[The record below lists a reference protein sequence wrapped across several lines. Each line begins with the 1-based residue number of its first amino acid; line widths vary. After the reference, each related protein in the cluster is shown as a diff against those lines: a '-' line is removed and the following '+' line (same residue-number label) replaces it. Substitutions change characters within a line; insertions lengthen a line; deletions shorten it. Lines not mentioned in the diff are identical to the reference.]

1 MNNLRRQSCTE
12 SSISLSYASFDR
24 RDGGGGGWVM
34 AYSILVSAPVTLWV
48 NLGFELDLTGLG
60 LGLGELGT
68 RGTRVWN

>member
-1 MNNLRRQSCTE
+1 MVV
-12 SSISLSYASFDR
+12 
-24 RDGGGGGWVM
+24 GWWVGGGWVM